1 MTDRGLPTYLTR
13 QHSLSQAQLATALGA
28 ELLSLCQSVTA
39 DGHLAPEELQ
49 GLQQWVNDADAAAL
63 PAVQYL
69 RTSIE
74 RVLADGRITPQEYR
88 EVYRAVEAILP
99 FEARKHA
106 LAARQHVETAEAEAR
121 RRGEA
126 LTDTAIADLTFMVAG
141 VRQEGRPE
149 LIERYARVGDVIVL
163 ARERDESA
171 NTTVIRVQLSSGAE
185 IGFVP
190 AEETGNL
197 ASLLDG
203 GYRYEA
209 RITELLTTGR
219 SPIPV
224 VRAQVFVDRAS
235 QGNERLPAP
244 AAVADSRPVGR
255 LGLRLATGIALA
267 VALSMLLY
275 ALLT

>member
-99 FEARKHA
+99 FEARKRA
-106 LAARQHVETAEAEAR
+106 LMSRQQVETAEAR
-121 RRGEA
+121 RRGVA
-126 LTDTAIADLTFMVAG
+126 VADTAIADLTFMVAG

-171 NTTVIRVQLSSGAE
+171 NIRVQLSSGAE

-190 AEETGNL
+190 EEESGSL
-197 ASLLDG
+197 APLLDG
-203 GYRYEA
+203 GCRYEA

-224 VRAQVFVDRAS
+224 VRAQVFDDRTS
-235 QGNERLPAP
+235 QGNERLPAT
-244 AAVADSRPVGR
+244 AAAEGSRPVGR
-255 LGLRLATGIALA
+255 LGPRLATGIVLA
-267 VALSMLLY
+267 VALLMLLY
-275 ALLT
+275 VLLT

>member
-99 FEARKHA
+99 FEARKQA
-106 LAARQHVETAEAEAR
+106 LVARQQVETAEAVAR

-126 LTDTAIADLTFMVAG
+126 VADTAIADLTFMVAG

-149 LIERYARVGDVIVL
+149 LIERCARAGDVIVL

-190 AEETGNL
+190 EEESGSL
-197 ASLLDG
+197 APLLDG
-203 GYRYEA
+203 GFRYEA

-235 QGNERLPAP
+235 QGNKRLPAP